1 MSSSKLG
8 MFYSTTAKPQY
19 QQLSKPKNTI
29 IHPRI
34 MKIMER
40 PNNIAKP
47 ISKELKTLAMMNSKT
62 MSMRKNAELEVA
74 AAIINK
80 DYILS
85 DGHDTPPQNTKSF
98 SMNFSQLTTGKP
110 CASCGGR

>member
-1 MSSSKLG
+1 MSSSKIG
-8 MFYSTTAKPQY
+8 MFYSTTAKPHY

-29 IHPRI
+29 IHPQI

-47 ISKELKTLAMMNSKT
+47 VSKELKTLALMNSKT

-74 AAIINK
+74 AATINK
-80 DYILS
+80 DYLLS
-85 DGHDTPPQNTKSF
+85 DDKPPQNTKSF
-98 SMNFSQLTTGKP
+98 YMNFSQLTTGKP

>member
-1 MSSSKLG
+1 MSSSKIG
-8 MFYSTTAKPQY
+8 MFYSTTAKPHY

-29 IHPRI
+29 IHPQI

-40 PNNIAKP
+40 PNNIVKP
-47 ISKELKTLAMMNSKT
+47 VSKELKTLALMNSKT
-62 MSMRKNAELEVA
+62 MSMRKNAALEVA
-74 AAIINK
+74 AATINK

-85 DGHDTPPQNTKSF
+85 DTPPPQNTKSF
-98 SMNFSQLTTGKP
+98 SMNFSHLTTGKP

>member
-29 IHPRI
+29 IHPQI

-47 ISKELKTLAMMNSKT
+47 ISKELKTLALMNSKT
-62 MSMRKNAELEVA
+62 MSMRKNAALEVA
-74 AAIINK
+74 AAATINK
-80 DYILS
+80 NYLLS
-85 DGHDTPPQNTKSF
+85 DTPQQNTKSF
-98 SMNFSQLTTGKP
+98 SMNFSQLSTGKP